1 MREKQGIF
9 KYVLIATHK
18 VSSFEEQRMREQE
31 WVDKLKPTLNILN
44 PYTSISYCEICNK
57 RISVIH
63 WKHENSEEHKWN
75 HYEIDE
81 NLIEDIQKWRKKN
94 EPKKEPKKE
103 PKQPKSKPYCEICDI
118 EDNDLKYHK
127 KQEQHIWN
135 YYEIDESL
143 IQDIHKWRE
152 DERKRKY
159 ETDRYQ
165 KRRWSA
171 EDYHL
176 WMWERAILSGQNPD
190 IPIPFKFDETKNIM
204 IIDYDGN
211 ECSKD
216 MSNWYSLQKYYCPRC
231 KDYFDNKH
239 NHE

>member
-1 MREKQGIF
+1 MSEYNISIYKIYFEDCDDFYIGSTKQKLCYRMLNHRKTMKEVNRKSKLYTLMREKQGIF

-135 YYEIDESL
+135 YYEIDES
-143 IQDIHKWRE
+143 
-152 DERKRKY
+152 
-159 ETDRYQ
+159 TRY
-165 KRRWSA
+165 S
-171 EDYHL
+171 
-176 WMWERAILSGQNPD
+176 
-190 IPIPFKFDETKNIM
+190 
-204 IIDYDGN
+204 
-211 ECSKD
+211 
-216 MSNWYSLQKYYCPRC
+216 
-231 KDYFDNKH
+231 
-239 NHE
+239 